1 MTKSYANGAL
11 MERLDANSM
20 IDPETVKAPLLSK
33 IRESN
38 LERVAIF
45 SGAGVDPDGLA
56 SQAAMAAI
64 LSLLDAG
71 QVDCFHRG
79 TFNRPMNR
87 AFRKLLDVSPRPD
100 SDFDPTTNYT
110 CIISVDGP
118 ASICPIQPDFIIDH
132 HEQVGSAKIGR
143 DDVKTEIDC
152 RPIGACSS
160 IMWEYA
166 LEAGVDFT
174 DEAGQRLATALAI
187 GIKTDTVD
195 CSADSTGP
203 LDCEAQS
210 FCLMRKDA
218 NLYKDIL
225 NCLIPAY
232 YHDYFVVGWKNKVS
246 ENAVMVTGI
255 GHIPQSRSGVIS
267 DIADKLVVTE
277 GTHTAVVFALVD
289 GDIDISV
296 RSSNTALNVGEYVR
310 TAFGGGGGKPGA
322 GRVSVPI
329 PLFQNIPEDLR
340 DSLFKA
346 CFEIVKHKALQIAGD
361 KK

>member
-1 MTKSYANGAL
+1 
-11 MERLDANSM
+11 M
-20 IDPETVKAPLLSK
+20 IETEQTKAPLLQK

-38 LERVAIF
+38 LKKIAIF

-56 SQAAMAAI
+56 SQATMSAI
-64 LSLLDAG
+64 LYMMEAEEI
-71 QVDCFHRG
+71 DCFYRG
-79 TFNRPMNR
+79 TFNRPQNR
-87 AFRKLLDVSPRPD
+87 AFRKLLDTNPKPESE
-100 SDFDPTTNYT
+100 FDVNQNYT

-118 ASICPIQPDFIIDH
+118 ASVCPIQPDFIIDH
-132 HEQVGSAKIGR
+132 HEQVGSAKINREGI
-143 DDVKTEIDC
+143 KTEIDC
-152 RPIGACSS
+152 RPIGSCSS

-166 LEAGVDFT
+166 MEAGVDFL
-174 DEAGQRLATALAI
+174 DEAGQKLATALAI

-195 CSADSTGP
+195 CSADSTNP
-203 LDCEAQS
+203 LDCEAQA
-210 FCLMRKDA
+210 FCLMHKDS

-232 YHDYFVVGWKNKVS
+232 YHDYFVIAWKNKIN

-255 GHIPQSRSGVIS
+255 GHISKSRSGVIS

-277 GTHTAVVFALVD
+277 GIHTAIVFALVD

-322 GRVSVPI
+322 GRVSIPI
-329 PLFQNIPEDLR
+329 PLFHDIPETLNEA
-340 DSLFKA
+340 LFKA
-346 CFEIVKHKALQIAGD
+346 CFEIVKYKALQIAGD